1 MRHTFKTIALMGK
14 QKKPDVI
21 ATLKKLVVYFTDKKI
36 KLILEEQTAQL
47 LSNNLPYFSL
57 DCLGKHADLLIVVG
71 GDGSLLGASRSAS
84 KQNLPILGVNCGKLG
99 FLNDVYP
106 DKIAKIE
113 DILQGNFYEEQRFL
127 LQTQVTKKNKTV
139 WQDIALNDTV
149 LLAGTAGHMISF
161 SVSVDEKFVCNY
173 RADGLIVATPT
184 GSTAH
189 ALAGGGPILYPELD
203 AMVLVPM
210 FSHNLSSRPIV
221 IQAESQVKIDLDKNN
236 TEPARIS
243 CDGQMY
249 VATTAGSTVHIGK
262 AREKLRL
269 IHPLDYNYFEALR
282 TKLHWEN

>member
-1 MRHTFKTIALMGK
+1 MGK
-14 QKKPDVI
+14 QQTPDVI
-21 ATLKKLVVYFTDKKI
+21 ATLKKLVAYFTDKKI
-36 KLILEEQTAQL
+36 KLILEESAAQFFPQNK
-47 LSNNLPYFSL
+47 SPHFML
-57 DCLGKHADLLIVVG
+57 DQIGKHADLLIVVG
-71 GDGSLLGASRSAS
+71 GDGSLLSASRSAS
-84 KQNLPILGVNCGKLG
+84 KQNLPILGVNCGRLG
-99 FLNDVYP
+99 FLNDIYP
-106 DKIAKIE
+106 EKIAKIA
-113 DILQGNFYEEQRFL
+113 DILQGKFYEEQRFL
-127 LQTQVTKKNKTV
+127 LHAEVIEKNQTV
-139 WQDIALNDTV
+139 WQDIALNDAV
-149 LLAGTAGHMISF
+149 LLAGTAGHIINF
-161 SVSVDEKFVCNY
+161 SITVDDKSVCKY

-189 ALAGGGPILYPELD
+189 ALSGGGPILYPELN

-221 IQAESQVKIDLDKNN
+221 IPATSQVKIELDKNN

-249 VATTAGSTVHIGK
+249 VTTTAGSSIHISK

>member
-1 MRHTFKTIALMGK
+1 MGK
-14 QKKPDVI
+14 QQTPDVI
-21 ATLKKLVVYFTDKKI
+21 ATLKKLVVYFTRKKI
-36 KLILEEQTAQL
+36 KLVLEENTAQL
-47 LSNNLPYFSL
+47 FPQNKSSHFMLEQI
-57 DCLGKHADLLIVVG
+57 GKHADLLIVVG
-71 GDGSLLGASRSAS
+71 GDGSLLSASRSAS
-84 KQNLPILGVNCGKLG
+84 KQNLPILGVNCGRLG
-99 FLNDVYP
+99 FLNDIYP

-113 DILQGNFYEEQRFL
+113 DILQEKFHEEQRFL
-127 LQTQVTKKNKTV
+127 LHTQVIEKNQTV
-139 WQDIALNDTV
+139 WQDIALNDAA
-149 LLAGTAGHMISF
+149 LLAGTAGHMINF
-161 SVSVDEKFVCNY
+161 SITVDDKFVCKY

-189 ALAGGGPILYPELD
+189 ALSGGGPILYPELN

-221 IQAESQVKIDLDKNN
+221 IPAESQVKIELDKNN

-249 VATTAGSTVHIGK
+249 VATTAGSSIHISK